1 MKYHVISILSMLIP
15 SLLKSQEVSHTAGT
29 ISNERITGK
38 VNKEQAG
45 LSISIKGTATGT
57 VTSAQERFRL
67 VIPILSSLT
76 PVLTTFIAGR
86 QNTIVLPQIDK
97 FYFYLS
103 FFFSLF
109 YLLILLI
116 IVLYTP
122 FADAAITLFG
132 NSVTYLAIFQGLVTS
147 TLGLFFAKG
156 S

>member
-1 MKYHVISILSMLIP
+1 MNKFIAQKRISIVWFTFAALIGTLLLFMTLNNKFGTQSGEIWKWYSTMILP
-15 SLLKSQEVSHTAGT
+15 SLTL
-29 ISNERITGK
+29 I
-38 VNKEQAG
+38 
-45 LSISIKGTATGT
+45 
-57 VTSAQERFRL
+57 
-67 VIPILSSLT
+67 
-76 PVLTTFIAGR
+76 LTTFIAGM
-86 QNTIVLPQIDK
+86 QNTAAPPQIDK

-122 FADAAITLFG
+122 FADSAITLFG